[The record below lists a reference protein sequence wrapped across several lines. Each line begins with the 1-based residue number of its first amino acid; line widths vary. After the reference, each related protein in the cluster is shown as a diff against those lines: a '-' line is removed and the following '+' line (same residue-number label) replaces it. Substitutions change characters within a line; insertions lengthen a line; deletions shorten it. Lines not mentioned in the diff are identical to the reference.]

1 MASPAHNFTH
11 LQKMAI
17 FLIALGKEKAR
28 EILAEVDLETI
39 EKINTAIA
47 ELGPVP
53 AEVKATVMIEF
64 GDFFFKDKPLSGKFA
79 GLGEKKAPPPKKTRS
94 APKKTAAAQKDQASL
109 STTTSSSTAK
119 DEEANILKTLQ
130 KLRQRVDP
138 GKIDW
143 SLAGYDFGEGFA
155 GPDKGRH

>member
-53 AEVKATVMIEF
+53 PEVKATVMIEF
-64 GDFFFKDKPLSGKFA
+64 GDFFFKDKPLSGKFMD
-79 GLGEKKAPPPKKTRS
+79 LGEKKAAPPKKTRP
-94 APKKTAAAQKDQASL
+94 APTKTAAAKKKKASL
-109 STTTSSSTAK
+109 STTPSSTAK
-119 DEEANILKTLQ
+119 DEETNILKTLQ
-130 KLRQRVDP
+130 KLRERVDP

-143 SLAGYDFGEGFA
+143 GRAGYDFGEGFA
-155 GPDKGRH
+155 GPDKERH

>member
-1 MASPAHNFTH
+1 MASPAHNFTR

-39 EKINTAIA
+39 EKINAAIA

-64 GDFFFKDKPLSGKFA
+64 GDFFFKNKPLSGKFV
-79 GLGEKKAPPPKKTRS
+79 GLGEKKVPPPKKTRS
-94 APKKTAAAQKDQASL
+94 APTKTGAAQKKQAPL
-109 STTTSSSTAK
+109 STTPSSTAK
-119 DEEANILKTLQ
+119 DEETNILKTLQ

-143 SLAGYDFGEGFA
+143 SLAGYDFGEGFT
-155 GPDKGRH
+155 GSEKGRH

>member
-1 MASPAHNFTH
+1 MASPAHNFTR

-64 GDFFFKDKPLSGKFA
+64 GDFFFKDKPLSGKLMD
-79 GLGEKKAPPPKKTRS
+79 LGEKKEPPLRKTRS
-94 APKKTAAAQKDQASL
+94 APTKTAAAQKKQAPL
-109 STTTSSSTAK
+109 STTPSSTAK
-119 DEEANILKTLQ
+119 DEETNILKTLQ
-130 KLRQRVDP
+130 KLRERIDP

-143 SLAGYDFGEGFA
+143 SRAGYDFGEGFA

>member
-1 MASPAHNFTH
+1 MASPAHNFTR

-64 GDFFFKDKPLSGKFA
+64 GDFFFKDKPLSGKFM

-94 APKKTAAAQKDQASL
+94 TPTKTGAAQKKQAPL
-109 STTTSSSTAK
+109 STTPSSTAK
-119 DEEANILKTLQ
+119 DEETNILKTLQ
-130 KLRQRVDP
+130 KLRERIDP

-143 SLAGYDFGEGFA
+143 SRAGYDFGEGFA